1 MVDFPY
7 IVPAIGSVAVFGWLA
22 VHEWVEARRKER
34 EEFYRSESLRR
45 FSESNQPDM
54 LARFLAEEKAARHEM
69 RVQQRES
76 LRLGGLVTMVAGI
89 GLGVMLA
96 GIAPRYSFYLFD
108 LVPFSLFG
116 LVPFLVGG
124 AILIYVYL
132 LAPKLPAG
140 E

>member
-1 MVDFPY
+1 MADLQYMIP
-7 IVPAIGSVAVFGWLA
+7 IVGVVAVFGYAA
-22 VHEWVEARRKER
+22 VEVWVKSRLKER
-34 EEFYRSESLRR
+34 EEFYRNETLRR

-54 LARFLAEEKAARHEM
+54 LARFLAEEKAARQEM
-69 RVQQRES
+69 MVQQRER

-124 AILIYVYL
+124 AILIYVHL
-132 LAPKLPAG
+132 LAPKLPAS

>member
-1 MVDFPY
+1 MAESF
-7 IVPAIGSVAVFGWLA
+7 IVPGISVVAVFGWLA
-22 VHEWVEARRKER
+22 VHEWVESRRKER
-34 EEFYRSESLRR
+34 EEFYRSETLRR

-54 LARFLAEEKAARHEM
+54 LTRFLAEEKSARHEM

-76 LRLGGLVTMVAGI
+76 LRLGGLVTMMAGI
-89 GLGVMLA
+89 GFGVMLA

>member
-1 MVDFPY
+1 MADMY
-7 IVPAIGSVAVFGWLA
+7 LVPVVGSIAVFGYLA
-22 VHEWVEARRKER
+22 VHEWTESRRKER
-34 EEFYRSESLRR
+34 EAFYRSETLRR
-45 FSESNQPDM
+45 YSDSNQPDM

-76 LRLGGLVTMVAGI
+76 LRLGGLVAMVAGI

-116 LVPFLVGG
+116 LVPFLVGL
-124 AILIYVYL
+124 ALLVYVYL
-132 LAPKLPAG
+132 LAPRAPAK

>member
-1 MVDFPY
+1 MADLQYMIP
-7 IVPAIGSVAVFGWLA
+7 IVGSVAVFGYAA
-22 VHEWVEARRKER
+22 VEVWVKSRRKER
-34 EEFYRSESLRR
+34 EAFYRSETLRR

-54 LARFLAEEKAARHEM
+54 LARFLAEEKAARREM

-76 LRLGGLVTMVAGI
+76 LRLGGLVTMMAGI
-89 GLGVMLA
+89 GFGVMLA
-96 GIAPRYSFYLFD
+96 GIAPRQSFYLYD
-108 LVPFSLFG
+108 LIPFNIFG
-116 LVPFLVGG
+116 LVPFLVGL

>member
-1 MVDFPY
+1 MADSF
-7 IVPAIGSVAVFGWLA
+7 IVPGISVVAVFGWLA
-22 VHEWVEARRKER
+22 VHEWTESRRKER
-34 EEFYRSESLRR
+34 EDFYRSETLRR
-45 FSESNQPDM
+45 YSDSNQPDM

-96 GIAPRYSFYLFD
+96 GIAPQQKFYL
-108 LVPFSLFG
+108 VG
-116 LVPFLVGG
+116 LVPFLVGL
-124 AILIYVYL
+124 ALLVYVYL
-132 LAPKLPAG
+132 LAPRAPAK